1 MTMFREIRFW
11 LLAVF
16 LVGQSLC
23 ASEVRAEWIRFSENE
38 LGDIFFYETGSV
50 KKDSHPIVWILINFQ
65 YPVKLNNS
73 VVQSAKILIQVFCK
87 DRSIRELANFEYSG
101 FNGQGKLV
109 RSNESGGPWAPAAKE
124 TPEEDIY
131 KILCR

>member
-1 MTMFREIRFW
+1 MLHRRGTICQSFVLNSTFNLI
-11 LLAVF
+11 LLSCLF
-16 LVGQSLC
+16 SL
-23 ASEVRAEWIRFSENE
+23 

-65 YPVKLNNS
+65 HPLKLNKS
-73 VVQSAKILIQVFCK
+73 VVQSTKILVQVFCK

-101 FNGQGKLV
+101 FNGQGKLI
-109 RSNESGGPWAPAAKE
+109 RSNESGGPWTPAAKE

-131 KILCR
+131 KILCS